1 MEYAEEVTINYINY
15 RPLSEVTISH
25 CHHNGY
31 YKLMNFGCWHNTHLI
46 PYLLRNKLLN
56 YNFTLVILLWVLS
69 IIIILLIFA
78 KNYVVINC
86 LIELIRFIVYNV
98 TTYIPANFKFLTNST

>member
-1 MEYAEEVTINYINY
+1 MDIVTNSWILGVVFFNYFIN
-15 RPLSEVTISH
+15 V
-25 CHHNGY
+25 
-31 YKLMNFGCWHNTHLI
+31 
-46 PYLLRNKLLN
+46 
-56 YNFTLVILLWVLS
+56 
-69 IIIILLIFA
+69 FA